1 MSIRDCQGSEPNFL
15 RCRINWTI
23 DYLDKKSGYGLPLQ
37 QLDRYW
43 EQMNLLEL
51 ETRVWPTPNHV
62 NKLGSPR
69 PKTVVLMKGG
79 PIPANTVLKRT
90 HSDGELHVQIPGQ
103 HERTWNQ
110 LDDGPDGAL
119 WFSQEYVALLREV
132 GEWRVVM
139 AGVKIVYIV
148 HTASNGGSWSF
159 LDMNRHLSLR
169 ELRKMLEL
177 GKLNQITVLDTNTDI
192 PIMEREIGHHLVGCE
207 WKKMGGMSTLEVFC
221 RIDVG
226 LMLKEDGEL
235 GYFMNKVEQTL
246 TAGLWTTRLDVD
258 YNVFATTFAQA
269 LLRWANAL
277 P

>member
-1 MSIRDCQGSEPNFL
+1 MANKVSLIKH
-15 RCRINWTI
+15 
-23 DYLDKKSGYGLPLQ
+23 LDWIAG
-37 QLDRYW
+37 
-43 EQMNLLEL
+43 
-51 ETRVWPTPNHV
+51 
-62 NKLGSPR
+62 KLGSPR
-69 PKTVVLMKGG
+69 PKTVVLTKGG

-139 AGVKIVYIV
+139 AGGKIVYIV
-148 HTASNGGSWSF
+148 HTASNGGSWNF
-159 LDMNRHLSLR
+159 LDMNKHLSLR
-169 ELRKMLEL
+169 ELRHLHRKILEL
-177 GKLNQITVLDTNTDI
+177 GKLNQITALDTNTDV
-192 PIMEREIGHHLVGCE
+192 PIMEREIGQQEFQMFAMNTYRRLVDCE
-207 WKKMGGMSTLEVFC
+207 RKKMGGMSTLEVFC

-235 GYFMNKVEQTL
+235 GYFVNEVERTL

-258 YNVFATTFAQA
+258 YNVFAATFAQA